1 MSNEVAERPM
11 SFGEQLVGIT
21 FNPSGDEA
29 VTKAKQLSAELADI
43 VQTNWLDNHV
53 ANGTPYSALKTQLYD
68 NAVHKIIDAQM
79 AVVKLLTFKY

>member
-1 MSNEVAERPM
+1 MSEVSERPM

-43 VQTNWLDNHV
+43 VQTNWLDDH
-53 ANGTPYSALKTQLYD
+53 ANSTPYSALKTQLYD